1 MRAPDPDKK
10 LLQKRLQ
17 TYQTHLELRERDL
30 DKLHAETEAF
40 LFLIDF
46 LLSAGRVEAAREAI
60 SERLQ

>member
-10 LLQKRLQ
+10 LLQNRLE
-17 TYQTHLELRERDL
+17 TYQALLDLRERDL

-40 LFLIDF
+40 LLLIDF